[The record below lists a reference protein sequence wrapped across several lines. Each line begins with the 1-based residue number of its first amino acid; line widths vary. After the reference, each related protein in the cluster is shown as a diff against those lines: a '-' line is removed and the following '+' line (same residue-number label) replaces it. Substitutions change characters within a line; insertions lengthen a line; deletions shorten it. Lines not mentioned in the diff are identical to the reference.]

1 MIGFEPVIAIAGS
14 QRGWASELVRFLSDF
29 GGARLKGTVLTAT
42 EALQTEYE
50 ILLIDDITS
59 FLSPRLVDRIQKE
72 GRKVVGIFDPDSGD
86 LGRERLL
93 ALGVDGLASADGGPE
108 MILEIVATVAF
119 DGLPRSRMGTAKV
132 REQTRL
138 GRITMVAGGDVAA
151 DVAVI
156 LAGAFQAR
164 QRVAMVIEVDTIT
177 PMLAQRFSLPVVPN
191 LLTALDAHLL
201 LRGDVKDSFVA
212 GPYGVTLLTGLPD
225 PTDWHTVQAE
235 EMVDL
240 VETISEVADEVIL
253 KASPYLEE
261 PGSAK
266 ARAGRFDV
274 SRALLG
280 LAGEVVCMAEP
291 TPVGLSRTIS
301 WSAQARTLTAAPLHI
316 VFESRTLTKFQR
328 GELSDE
334 LLRSLV
340 PDSIT
345 WLPADTGLERA
356 VWNGTPAPKGSFIRT
371 VEKLGGAMVSG
382 TDRDAL

>member
-29 GGARLKGTVLTAT
+29 GGARLKGTVLTAS

-50 ILLIDDITS
+50 VLLIDDITS
-59 FLSPRLVDRIQKE
+59 FLSPRLVDRIHKA
-72 GRKVVGIFDPDSGD
+72 GRKVVGIFDPESGD

-93 ALGVDGLASADGGPE
+93 TLGVDGLAPSDAGSE
-108 MILEIVATVAF
+108 TILEIVATVAF
-119 DGLPRSRMGTAKV
+119 DGLPRSREGTAHLS
-132 REQTRL
+132 EQTRL
-138 GRITMVAGGDVAA
+138 GRITMVAGGDVAG
-151 DVAVI
+151 DVALI

-164 QRVAMVIEVDTIT
+164 QRAAMVIEVDTIT

-201 LRGDVKDSFVA
+201 LRGDVRDSFMA
-212 GPYGVTLLTGLPD
+212 GPYGVPLLTGLPD
-225 PTDWHTVQAE
+225 PTEWHTVQAE

-240 VETISEVADEVIL
+240 VETISVLQDELVL

-261 PGSAK
+261 PVPAK
-266 ARAGRFDV
+266 AREGRFDV

-280 LAGEVVCMAEP
+280 LAGEVVCLAEP
-291 TPVGLSRTIS
+291 TPVGLSRTLA
-301 WSAQARTLTAAPLHI
+301 WSARARSLTAAPLHI
-316 VFESRTLTKFQR
+316 VFESRSLSKFQR

-334 LLRSLV
+334 LLRNFI

-356 VWNGTPAPKGSFIRT
+356 VWNGTPTPKGSFIRT
-371 VEKLGGAMVSG
+371 VEKLGGTMVRNA
-382 TDRDAL
+382 DPDAL

>member
-1 MIGFEPVIAIAGS
+1 VIGFEPVIAIAGS

-50 ILLIDDITS
+50 VLLIDDITS
-59 FLSPRLVDRIQKE
+59 FLSPRLVDRIQKS
-72 GRKVVGIFDPDSGD
+72 GRKVVGIFDPESGD

-93 ALGVDGLASADGGPE
+93 TLAVDGLAPADGGAE
-108 MILEIVATVAF
+108 TILEIVATVAF
-119 DGLPRSRMGTAKV
+119 DGLPRSRVDVARV

-138 GRITMVAGGDVAA
+138 GRITMVAGGDMAG

-164 QRVAMVIEVDTIT
+164 QRVSMVIEVDTIT

-201 LRGDVKDSFVA
+201 LRGDVRDSFMA

-240 VETISEVADEVIL
+240 VETISVMHDELIL

-261 PGSAK
+261 PGPAK
-266 ARAGRFDV
+266 AREGRFDAN
-274 SRALLG
+274 RALLG
-280 LAGEVVCMAEP
+280 MAAEVVCLAEP
-291 TPVGLSRTIS
+291 TPVGLSRTLA
-301 WSAQARTLTAAPLHI
+301 WTTRARSLTAAPVHI
-316 VFESRTLTKFQR
+316 VFESRNLTKFQR

-334 LLRSLV
+334 LLRNLA

-345 WLPADTGLERA
+345 WLPVDTGLERA
-356 VWNGTPAPKGSFIRT
+356 VWNGTPAPKGSFVRT
-371 VEKLGGAMVSG
+371 VERLGGALESSA
-382 TDRDAL
+382 DREAS

>member
-1 MIGFEPVIAIAGS
+1 MIGFEPVITIAGS

-29 GGARLKGTVLTAT
+29 GGARLKGTVLTST

-50 ILLIDDITS
+50 VLLIDDITS
-59 FLSPRLVDRIQKE
+59 FLSPRLVDRIQKS
-72 GRKVVGIFDPDSGD
+72 GRKVVGIFDPESSD

-93 ALGVDGLASADGGPE
+93 TLGVDGLAPADGGPE
-108 MILEIVATVAF
+108 TILEIVATVAF
-119 DGLPRSRMGTAKV
+119 DGLPRSRVDVARV

-138 GRITMVAGGDVAA
+138 GRITMVVGRDMAG

-156 LAGAFQAR
+156 LAGAFHAR
-164 QRVAMVIEVDTIT
+164 QRVSMVIEVDTIT

-201 LRGDVKDSFVA
+201 LRGDVRDSFMA

-240 VETISEVADEVIL
+240 VETIAVMHDELIL

-261 PGSAK
+261 RGPVK
-266 ARAGRFDV
+266 AREGRFDA

-280 LAGEVVCMAEP
+280 MAAEVVCLAEP
-291 TPVGLSRTIS
+291 TPVGLSRTLT
-301 WSAQARTLTAAPLHI
+301 WSTRARSLTAAPIHI
-316 VFESRTLTKFQR
+316 VFESRNLTRFQR

-334 LLRSLV
+334 LLRSLAA
-340 PDSIT
+340 DSIT
-345 WLPADTGLERA
+345 WLPVDPGLERA
-356 VWNGTPAPKGSFIRT
+356 VWNGTLAPKGPFVRT
-371 VEKLGGAMVSG
+371 VERLGGALVSSV
-382 TDRDAL
+382 DRDPS

>member
-42 EALQTEYE
+42 EALQTDYE
-50 ILLIDDITS
+50 VLLIDDITS

-72 GRKVVGIFDPDSGD
+72 GRKVVGVFDPDSGD

-93 ALGVDGLASADGGPE
+93 ALGVDGLAPADGGSE
-108 MILEIVATVAF
+108 TILEIVATVAF
-119 DGLPRSRMGTAKV
+119 DGLPRSRVKASRV

-138 GRITMVAGGDVAA
+138 GRITMVAGGDVAG

-156 LAGAFQAR
+156 LAGALQAR
-164 QRVAMVIEVDTIT
+164 QRVAIVIEVDTIT
-177 PMLAQRFSLPVVPN
+177 PMLAQRFSLPVIPN

-201 LRGDVKDSFVA
+201 LRGDVRDSFVA
-212 GPYGVTLLTGLPD
+212 GPYGATLLTGLPD
-225 PTDWHTVQAE
+225 PAEWHTVQAE

-240 VETISEVADEVIL
+240 VETIASVVDEVIL
-253 KASPYLEE
+253 KAAPYLEE
-261 PGSAK
+261 PGPAK
-266 ARAGRFDV
+266 TRGGRFDV

-280 LAGEVVCMAEP
+280 LAGEVVCLTEP
-291 TPVGLSRTIS
+291 TPVGLSRTLS
-301 WSAQARTLTAAPLHI
+301 WSARARTLTAAPLHI

-334 LLRSLV
+334 LLRNLV

-356 VWNGTPAPKGSFIRT
+356 VWNGTPAPKGSFVRT
-371 VEKLGGAMVSG
+371 VEKLAEAMVTG
-382 TDRDAL
+382 TDRDAS

>member
-1 MIGFEPVIAIAGS
+1 VIGFEPVIAIAGS

-42 EALQTEYE
+42 EALQTDYE
-50 ILLIDDITS
+50 VLLIDDITS

-72 GRKVVGIFDPDSGD
+72 GRKVVGVFDPDSGD

-93 ALGVDGLASADGGPE
+93 ALGVDSLAPADGGSE
-108 MILEIVATVAF
+108 TFLEIVATVAF
-119 DGLPRSRMGTAKV
+119 DGVPRSRVEAAKV

-138 GRITMVAGGDVAA
+138 GCITMVAGGDVAG

-156 LAGAFQAR
+156 LAGAVQAR

-201 LRGDVKDSFVA
+201 LRGDVRDSFVA
-212 GPYGVTLLTGLPD
+212 GPYGATLLTGLPD
-225 PTDWHTVQAE
+225 PAEWHTVQAE

-240 VETISEVADEVIL
+240 VETLSTVMDEVIL

-261 PGSAK
+261 PGPAK
-266 ARAGRFDV
+266 TRGGRFDV

-280 LAGEVVCMAEP
+280 LAGEVVCLAEP
-291 TPVGLSRTIS
+291 TPVGLSRTLS
-301 WSAQARTLTAAPLHI
+301 WSARARTLTAAPLHI

-334 LLRSLV
+334 LLRNLV

-356 VWNGTPAPKGSFIRT
+356 VWNGTAAPKGSFIRT
-371 VEKLGGAMVSG
+371 VEKLAGAMVSG
-382 TDRDAL
+382 TDRDAI